1 MRFLLNCYLLS
12 IFNVK
17 ITNYI
22 IVSEIILTH
31 DMMKVLPKK
40 PIVQQAR
47 WEKELAQVRC
57 RCGPRR
63 QVAIIRSP
71 SLLYIICLLHDL
83 YPKRI
88 IITQGV
94 FYMVTIFVIFYMLH
108 GHYPKRIIIAQGVF
122 YLFLKVIS
130 VFCG

>member
-1 MRFLLNCYLLS
+1 M
-12 IFNVK
+12 
-17 ITNYI
+17 
-22 IVSEIILTH
+22 
-31 DMMKVLPKK
+31 
-40 PIVQQAR
+40 
-47 WEKELAQVRC
+47 RC

-71 SLLYIICLLHDL
+71 SLLYIICLLHDH

-108 GHYPKRIIIAQGVF
+108 GHYPKRIIIC
-122 YLFLKVIS
+122 FLLVPKS
-130 VFCG
+130 HFCILRLKPNWLPPIVDINRTREPV